1 MGLLGWF
8 VEVVGVVVVVWRK
21 CLGLFGGFVE
31 TVWRKWVVCRSIL
44 EKVVCVVGIVG
55 VAMSSSL

>member
-1 MGLLGWF
+1 MLWETDLGLLGWF

-31 TVWRKWVVCRSIL
+31 TVWRKWLGWFVEVFWR
-44 EKVVCVVGIVG
+44 K
-55 VAMSSSL
+55 